1 MPLYAIVI
9 LATISIAVLALVLS
23 RIMMRRQRAVT
34 PPGVYEDEPRIDEEG
49 HGIRDALRFMIGPF
63 PLSIALHVLLLLI
76 LIATIKVQNARD
88 LLMVTLQ
95 QVGGG
100 GGSKHDEM
108 RDVDMPDLTMPE
120 TMPQM
125 VVPKVAPEIS
135 RTTVQPT
142 RTYVRD
148 VSAGGIGTGGGNG
161 IGSGSGPGMGTGF
174 GGFIGELRRKGLDIV
189 LVIDDTG
196 TMDLIINDVRDRMD
210 ELVMAIHRLV
220 PIARVG
226 VVVFGGRS
234 ERVDI
239 EPLTISSH
247 RLETFL
253 TGVTGK
259 GKGGSQGD
267 VYAAC
272 VTAVNQMNW
281 KPYAKKV
288 IVLVGDSPPRFE
300 DYGPLLSLISKF
312 RTLDGTFNTI
322 DVSAEEHERYE
333 REFWLKTHNGRPPGE
348 SISPLAE
355 FYQDTRETYKMLA
368 AAGGG
373 GMRPLTQNVHINEQ
387 VLILALGAQWQG
399 NLAAF
404 GRQITENEQ

>member
-9 LATISIAVLALVLS
+9 LAVISIAALAFALS
-23 RIMMRRQRAVT
+23 RIMMRPKRSA
-34 PPGVYEDEPRIDEEG
+34 PLPGVYEDEARIDEEG
-49 HGIRDALRFMIGPF
+49 HSIRDALRFMVGPF
-63 PLSIALHVLLLLI
+63 PLSVAFHVLLLLI
-76 LIATIKVQNARD
+76 LIATIKVQSARD

-95 QVGGG
+95 QAGGG
-100 GGSKHDEM
+100 GGAKHDEL
-108 RDVDMPDLTMPE
+108 RDVDMPDLTMPD

-125 VVPKVAPEIS
+125 VVPKVAAVS
-135 RTTVQPT
+135 HTTVPLTHQ
-142 RTYVRD
+142 YVRD
-148 VSAGGIGTGGGNG
+148 VSAGGIGIGAGNG
-161 IGSGSGPGMGTGF
+161 IGSGSGPGIGTGF

-226 VVVFGGRS
+226 IVVFGGRS

-247 RLETFL
+247 RLQTFL
-253 TGVTGK
+253 TGIGAK
-259 GKGGSQGD
+259 GHGAQGD

-300 DYGPLLSLISKF
+300 DYGPLLSLIARF
-312 RTLDGTFNTI
+312 RAQDGTFNTI

-333 REFWLKTHNGRPPGE
+333 REFWLKSHSGRPPGE

-355 FYQDTRETYKMLA
+355 F
-368 AAGGG
+368 
-373 GMRPLTQNVHINEQ
+373 
-387 VLILALGAQWQG
+387 
-399 NLAAF
+399 
-404 GRQITENEQ
+404 

>member
-9 LATISIAVLALVLS
+9 VATISIAVLAFAIS
-23 RIMMRRQRAVT
+23 RVMIRRRRGAT
-34 PPGVYEDEPRIDEEG
+34 PPGIYEDEARIDEEG
-49 HGIRDALRFMIGPF
+49 HSIRDALRFLVGPF
-63 PLSIALHVLLLLI
+63 PLSVALHVLLLLI
-76 LIATIKVQNARD
+76 LIATIKVQNAHD

-108 RDVDMPDLTMPE
+108 RDVDMPELTMPD

-125 VVPKVAPEIS
+125 VVPKVPAEVS
-135 RTTVQPT
+135 HTAVQQPIH
-142 RTYVRD
+142 TYVRD
-148 VSAGGIGTGGGNG
+148 VSAGGIGTGAGNG
-161 IGSGSGPGMGTGF
+161 LGSGSGPGIGTGF

-226 VVVFGGRS
+226 IVIFGGRN

-253 TGVTGK
+253 SGVAAK
-259 GKGGSQGD
+259 GHGGSQGD

-300 DYGPLLSLISKF
+300 DYGPLLSLIARF
-312 RTLDGTFNTI
+312 R
-322 DVSAEEHERYE
+322 
-333 REFWLKTHNGRPPGE
+333 
-348 SISPLAE
+348 
-355 FYQDTRETYKMLA
+355 
-368 AAGGG
+368 AAGRHLQHYRRLGRG
-373 GMRPLTQNVHINEQ
+373 TRALRARVLAQDPQRTAAGRVDLTAGR
-387 VLILALGAQWQG
+387 VLPGYARDL
-399 NLAAF
+399 
-404 GRQITENEQ
+404 